1 LFLFSFLSVLLVYF
15 IVLTRNKVDGMGVF
29 INFA

>member
-1 LFLFSFLSVLLVYF
+1 MRCVNLQGTVYF